1 MNKQNTRLILTAVSM
16 SIIVI
21 IICIKWIVSK
31 QEISELNKLID
42 EQEKIIQK
50 NCWVCYSAKEE
61 LGNLY
66 WKKSSIMSGFME
78 TK

>member
-50 NCWVCYSAKEE
+50 NC
-61 LGNLY
+61 
-66 WKKSSIMSGFME
+66 
-78 TK
+78 